1 MKIKWIVYFAAFLLG
16 LPTCFAFAQTPATP
30 APLGMP
36 APKVEVK
43 GNYHGPKPM
52 FLMRNSGQDMGKWWE
67 SSDVAKKLQLSDD
80 QIKKLNDTFYDHR
93 LKLIDYQAE
102 VEKQNL
108 KLQRLLD
115 EDNPD
120 ESQVGAQV
128 DQELAAR
135 GHLEREFTMMNLD
148 LRKVLS
154 VAQWKQLKA
163 MKEDRGPDGD
173 MFFFQKMRGPMP
185 PKPPVPPMGPQGE
198 MIMPGPL
205 TPEVHVGPGANMA
218 VPADPPSDLPS
229 NDMF

>member
-1 MKIKWIVYFAAFLLG
+1 MKTKWVVLSIALLMSS
-16 LPTCFAFAQTPATP
+16 AFAQTPPTP
-30 APLGMP
+30 PPSAMP

-43 GNYHGPKPM
+43 GKFHGNPI
-52 FLMRNSGQDMGKWWE
+52 FLARNSGPDMGKWWE

-80 QIKKLNDTFYDHR
+80 QVKKLNETFYDHR

-108 KLQRLLD
+108 KLQKLLD
-115 EDNPD
+115 EDSPD
-120 ESQVGAQV
+120 ESQVSAQV

-163 MKEDRGPDGD
+163 MKEDRGPGD
-173 MFFFQKMRGPMP
+173 VFFFRKMRGPMP
-185 PKPPVPPMGPQGE
+185 PKPPVPPDGPQGE
-198 MIMPGPL
+198 MFMPGALMPEGPAGMGAGL
-205 TPEVHVGPGANMA
+205 TPH
-218 VPADPPSDLPS
+218 AD
-229 NDMF
+229 DMF

>member
-1 MKIKWIVYFAAFLLG
+1 MKVKWVVLSITLLMSS
-16 LPTCFAFAQTPATP
+16 AFAQTPATP
-30 APLGMP
+30 APFGMP

-43 GNYHGPKPM
+43 GSYHGPKPV
-52 FLMRNSGQDMGKWWE
+52 FFMRNQGQDMGKWWE

-163 MKEDRGPDGD
+163 MKEDRGPGGD
-173 MFFFQKMRGPMP
+173 MFFFQKMHGPMP

-198 MIMPGPL
+198 MIMPRL
-205 TPEVHVGPGANMA
+205 LMPGANAGPEINM
-218 VPADPPSDLPS
+218 PSPPDLPSDLPS